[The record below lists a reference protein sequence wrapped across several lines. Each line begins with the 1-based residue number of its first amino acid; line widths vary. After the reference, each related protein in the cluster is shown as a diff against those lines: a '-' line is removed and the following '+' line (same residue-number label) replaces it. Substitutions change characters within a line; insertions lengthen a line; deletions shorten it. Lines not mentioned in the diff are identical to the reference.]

1 VDEGARLSDLIRSL
15 GLALVGTMHPKMLWL
30 SFRPF
35 LIVSIFWGIVI
46 WLIWSPALEIL
57 RTFLTASIFTSWI
70 QSGLEYVGFD
80 EARAWIAP
88 LFLVILLIPII
99 AISLLVFIAF
109 STVPAVVD
117 SVVKQKAY
125 EGIMRIKGGSLVGS
139 FFYTLWSALIC
150 LALVMLTLPV
160 WWIPPLFA
168 ILPPLLWGWLTMRLM
183 AYDVLLDH
191 ATAEERNQLLEEH
204 RWTLLGMGVVAGLI
218 GAVPTFFWA
227 TSVLALVLFPFVSF
241 VALWIYSLIFIFSA
255 LWFSHFLLYAL
266 KQLRQKE
273 QLNTIDTSATL
284 IANSSNSGLID
295 G

>member
-1 VDEGARLSDLIRSL
+1 MSDLIRSL

-35 LIVSIFWGIVI
+35 LIVSIFWGVVI
-46 WLIWSPALEIL
+46 WLIWSPALEML

-117 SVVKQKAY
+117 SVAKQKAY
-125 EGIMRIKGGSLVGS
+125 EGIMRIKGGSFIGS

-191 ATAEERNQLLEEH
+191 ATPEERNQLLEEH
-204 RWTLLGMGVVAGLI
+204 RWTLLGMGVVAGMI

-255 LWFSHFLLYAL
+255 LWFSHFLLHAL

-273 QLNTIDTSATL
+273 HMNTVDTSATL
-284 IANSSNSGLID
+284 ITNPSNPGVID

>member
-1 VDEGARLSDLIRSL
+1 MSDLIRSL

-35 LIVSIFWGIVI
+35 LIVSIFWGVVI
-46 WLIWSPALEIL
+46 WLIWSPALEML

-125 EGIMRIKGGSLVGS
+125 EGLVRIKGGSFVGS

-191 ATAEERNQLLEEH
+191 ATSEERNQLLEEH
-204 RWTLLGMGVVAGLI
+204 RWTLLGMGVVAGMI

-255 LWFSHFLLYAL
+255 LWFSHFLLHAL

-273 QLNTIDTSATL
+273 HMNTIDTSATL
-284 IANSSNSGLID
+284 ITNPSNPGVID

>member
-1 VDEGARLSDLIRSL
+1 MSDLIRSL

-35 LIVSIFWGIVI
+35 LIVSIFWGVVI
-46 WLIWSPALEIL
+46 WLIWSPALEML

-117 SVVKQKAY
+117 SVAKQKAY
-125 EGIMRIKGGSLVGS
+125 EGIMRIKGGSFVGS

-191 ATAEERNQLLEEH
+191 ATPEERNQLLEEH
-204 RWTLLGMGVVAGLI
+204 RWTLLGMGVVAGMI

-255 LWFSHFLLYAL
+255 LWFSHFLLHAL

-273 QLNTIDTSATL
+273 HKNTIDTSATL
-284 IANSSNSGLID
+284 ITNPSNPGVID

>member
-1 VDEGARLSDLIRSL
+1 MSDLIRSL

-35 LIVSIFWGIVI
+35 LIVSIFWGVVI

-125 EGIMRIKGGSLVGS
+125 EGLVRIKGGSFVGS

-191 ATAEERNQLLEEH
+191 ATPDERNQLLEEH
-204 RWTLLGMGVVAGLI
+204 RWTLLGMGVVAGMI

-255 LWFSHFLLYAL
+255 LWFSHFLLHAL

-273 QLNTIDTSATL
+273 HMNTIDTSATL
-284 IANSSNSGLID
+284 ITNPSNPGVID

>member
-1 VDEGARLSDLIRSL
+1 MSDLIRSL

-35 LIVSIFWGIVI
+35 LIVSIFWGVVI
-46 WLIWSPALEIL
+46 WLIWSPALEML

-125 EGIMRIKGGSLVGS
+125 EGIMRIKGGSFIGS

-191 ATAEERNQLLEEH
+191 ATPDERNQLLEEH
-204 RWTLLGMGVVAGLI
+204 RWTLLGMGVVAGMI

-255 LWFSHFLLYAL
+255 LWFSHFLLHAL

-273 QLNTIDTSATL
+273 HMNTIDTSATL
-284 IANSSNSGLID
+284 ITNPSNPGVID

>member
-1 VDEGARLSDLIRSL
+1 LSDLIRSL

-35 LIVSIFWGIVI
+35 LIVSIFWGVVI

-117 SVVKQKAY
+117 SVAKQKAY
-125 EGIMRIKGGSLVGS
+125 EGIIRIKGGSFVGS

-191 ATAEERNQLLEEH
+191 ATSEERNQLLEEH
-204 RWTLLGMGVVAGLI
+204 RWTLLGMGVVAGMI

-255 LWFSHFLLYAL
+255 LWFSHFLLHAL

-273 QLNTIDTSATL
+273 HKNTIDTSATL
-284 IANSSNSGLID
+284 ITNPSNPGVID

>member
-1 VDEGARLSDLIRSL
+1 
-15 GLALVGTMHPKMLWL
+15 MHPKMLWL

-35 LIVSIFWGIVI
+35 LIVSIFWGVVI
-46 WLIWSPALEIL
+46 WLIWSPALEML

-125 EGIMRIKGGSLVGS
+125 EGLVRIKGGSFVGS

-191 ATAEERNQLLEEH
+191 ATPDERNQLLEEH
-204 RWTLLGMGVVAGLI
+204 RWTLLGMGVVAGMI

-255 LWFSHFLLYAL
+255 LWFSHFLLHAL

-273 QLNTIDTSATL
+273 HMNTIDTSATL
-284 IANSSNSGLID
+284 ITNPSNPGVID

>member
-1 VDEGARLSDLIRSL
+1 MSDLIRSL

-35 LIVSIFWGIVI
+35 LIVSIFWGVVI
-46 WLIWSPALEIL
+46 WLIWSPALEML

-117 SVVKQKAY
+117 SVAKQKAY
-125 EGIMRIKGGSLVGS
+125 EGIMRIKGGSFVGS
-139 FFYTLWSALIC
+139 FFYTLWSAFIC

-191 ATAEERNQLLEEH
+191 ATPDERNQLLEEH
-204 RWTLLGMGVVAGLI
+204 RWTLLGMGVVAGMI

-273 QLNTIDTSATL
+273 HMNTIDTSATL
-284 IANSSNSGLID
+284 IANTSNPGAID

>member
-1 VDEGARLSDLIRSL
+1 LSDLIRSL

-35 LIVSIFWGIVI
+35 LIVSIFWGVVI
-46 WLIWSPALEIL
+46 WLIWSPALEML

-125 EGIMRIKGGSLVGS
+125 EGLVRIKGGSFVGS

-191 ATAEERNQLLEEH
+191 ATPEERNQLLEEH
-204 RWTLLGMGVVAGLI
+204 RWTLLGMGVVAGMI

-255 LWFSHFLLYAL
+255 LWFSHFLLHAL

-273 QLNTIDTSATL
+273 HMNTIDTSATL
-284 IANSSNSGLID
+284 ITNPSNPGVID

>member
-1 VDEGARLSDLIRSL
+1 MSDLIRSL

-35 LIVSIFWGIVI
+35 LIVSIFWGVVI
-46 WLIWSPALEIL
+46 WLIWSPALEML

-117 SVVKQKAY
+117 SVAKQKAY
-125 EGIMRIKGGSLVGS
+125 EGIMRIKDGSFIGS

-191 ATAEERNQLLEEH
+191 ATPDERNQLLEEH
-204 RWTLLGMGVVAGLI
+204 RWTLLGMGVVAGMI

-255 LWFSHFLLYAL
+255 LWFSHFLLHAL

-273 QLNTIDTSATL
+273 HMNTIDTSATL
-284 IANSSNSGLID
+284 ITNPSNPGVID

>member
-1 VDEGARLSDLIRSL
+1 MSDLIRSL

-35 LIVSIFWGIVI
+35 LIVSIFWGVVI
-46 WLIWSPALEIL
+46 WLIWSPALEML

-125 EGIMRIKGGSLVGS
+125 EGLDRIKGGSFVGS

-191 ATAEERNQLLEEH
+191 ATPEERNQLLEEH
-204 RWTLLGMGVVAGLI
+204 RWTLLGMGVVAGMI

-255 LWFSHFLLYAL
+255 LWFSHFLLHAL

-273 QLNTIDTSATL
+273 HMNTIDTSATL
-284 IANSSNSGLID
+284 ITNPSNPGVID

>member
-1 VDEGARLSDLIRSL
+1 
-15 GLALVGTMHPKMLWL
+15 MLWL

-35 LIVSIFWGIVI
+35 LIVSIFWGVVI
-46 WLIWSPALEIL
+46 WLIWSPALEML

-117 SVVKQKAY
+117 SVVRQKAY
-125 EGIMRIKGGSLVGS
+125 EGLVRIKGGSLVGS

-183 AYDVLLDH
+183 SYDVLLDH
-191 ATAEERNQLLEEH
+191 ATPEERNQLLEEH
-204 RWTLLGMGVVAGLI
+204 RWTLLGMGVVAGMI

-255 LWFSHFLLYAL
+255 LWFSHFLLHAL

-284 IANSSNSGLID
+284 IANSANPGAID

>member
-1 VDEGARLSDLIRSL
+1 MSDLIRSL

-30 SFRPF
+30 SFHPF
-35 LIVSIFWGIVI
+35 LIVSIFWGVVI
-46 WLIWSPALEIL
+46 WLIWSPALEML

-117 SVVKQKAY
+117 LVAKQKAY
-125 EGIMRIKGGSLVGS
+125 EGIMRIKGGSFIGS

-191 ATAEERNQLLEEH
+191 ATPEERNQLLEEH
-204 RWTLLGMGVVAGLI
+204 RWTLLGMGVVAGMI

-255 LWFSHFLLYAL
+255 LWFSHFLLHAL

-273 QLNTIDTSATL
+273 HMNTIDTSATL
-284 IANSSNSGLID
+284 ITNPSNPGVID

>member
-1 VDEGARLSDLIRSL
+1 MSDLIRSL

-35 LIVSIFWGIVI
+35 LIVSIFWGVVI
-46 WLIWSPALEIL
+46 WLIWSPALEML

-125 EGIMRIKGGSLVGS
+125 EGLVRIKGGSFVGS

-191 ATAEERNQLLEEH
+191 ATPDERNQLLEEH
-204 RWTLLGMGVVAGLI
+204 RWTLLGMGVVAGMI

-255 LWFSHFLLYAL
+255 LWFSHFLLHAL

-273 QLNTIDTSATL
+273 HKNTIDTSATL
-284 IANSSNSGLID
+284 ITNSSNPGVID

>member
-1 VDEGARLSDLIRSL
+1 LSDLIRSL

-35 LIVSIFWGIVI
+35 LIVSIFWGVVI
-46 WLIWSPALEIL
+46 WLIWSPALEML

-99 AISLLVFIAF
+99 TISLLVFIAF

-117 SVVKQKAY
+117 SVAKQKAY
-125 EGIMRIKGGSLVGS
+125 EGIMRIKGGSFIGS

-191 ATAEERNQLLEEH
+191 ATPEERNQLLEEH
-204 RWTLLGMGVVAGLI
+204 RWTLLGMGVVAGMI

-255 LWFSHFLLYAL
+255 LWFSHFLLHAL

-273 QLNTIDTSATL
+273 HMNTVDTSATL
-284 IANSSNSGLID
+284 ITNPSNPGVID

>member
-1 VDEGARLSDLIRSL
+1 MSDLIRSL

-35 LIVSIFWGIVI
+35 LIVSIFWGVVI
-46 WLIWSPALEIL
+46 WLIWSPALEML

-125 EGIMRIKGGSLVGS
+125 EGLVRIKGGSFVGS

-191 ATAEERNQLLEEH
+191 ATPDERSQLLEEH
-204 RWTLLGMGVVAGLI
+204 RWTLLGMGVVAGMI

-255 LWFSHFLLYAL
+255 LWFSHFLLHAL

-273 QLNTIDTSATL
+273 HKNTIDTSATL
-284 IANSSNSGLID
+284 ITNPSNPGVID

>member
-1 VDEGARLSDLIRSL
+1 MSDLIRSL
-15 GLALVGTMHPKMLWL
+15 GLALVDTMHPKMLWL

-35 LIVSIFWGIVI
+35 LIVSIFWGVVI
-46 WLIWSPALEIL
+46 WLIWSPALEML

-99 AISLLVFIAF
+99 TISLLVFIAF

-117 SVVKQKAY
+117 SVAKQKAY
-125 EGIMRIKGGSLVGS
+125 EGIMRIKGGSFIGS

-191 ATAEERNQLLEEH
+191 ATSEERNQLLEEH
-204 RWTLLGMGVVAGLI
+204 RWTLLGMGVVAGMI

-255 LWFSHFLLYAL
+255 LWFSHFLLHAL

-273 QLNTIDTSATL
+273 HMNTIDTSATL
-284 IANSSNSGLID
+284 ITNPSNPGVID

>member
-1 VDEGARLSDLIRSL
+1 MSDLIRSL

-35 LIVSIFWGIVI
+35 LIVSIFWGVVI
-46 WLIWSPALEIL
+46 WLIWSPALEML

-125 EGIMRIKGGSLVGS
+125 EGLVRIKGGSFVGS
-139 FFYTLWSALIC
+139 FFYTLWSVLIC

-191 ATAEERNQLLEEH
+191 ATPDERNQLLEEH
-204 RWTLLGMGVVAGLI
+204 RWTLLGMGVVAGMI

-255 LWFSHFLLYAL
+255 LWFSHFLLHAL

-273 QLNTIDTSATL
+273 HKNTIDTSATL
-284 IANSSNSGLID
+284 ITNSSNPGVID

>member
-1 VDEGARLSDLIRSL
+1 MSDLIRSL

-35 LIVSIFWGIVI
+35 LIVSIFWGVVI
-46 WLIWSPALEIL
+46 WLIWSPALEML

-125 EGIMRIKGGSLVGS
+125 EGLDRIKGGSFVGS

-168 ILPPLLWGWLTMRLM
+168 ILPPLFWGWLTMRLM

-191 ATAEERNQLLEEH
+191 ATPDERSQLLEEH
-204 RWTLLGMGVVAGLI
+204 RWTLLGMGVVAGMI

-255 LWFSHFLLYAL
+255 LWFSHFLLHAL

-273 QLNTIDTSATL
+273 HMNTIDTSATL
-284 IANSSNSGLID
+284 ITNPSNPGVID

>member
-1 VDEGARLSDLIRSL
+1 MSDLIRSL

-35 LIVSIFWGIVI
+35 LIVSIFWGVVI
-46 WLIWSPALEIL
+46 WLIWSPALEML

-125 EGIMRIKGGSLVGS
+125 EGLVRIKGGSFVGS
-139 FFYTLWSALIC
+139 FFYTLWSAFIC

-191 ATAEERNQLLEEH
+191 ATPEERNQLLEEH
-204 RWTLLGMGVVAGLI
+204 RWTLLGMGVVAGMI

-255 LWFSHFLLYAL
+255 LWFSHFLLHAL

-273 QLNTIDTSATL
+273 HMNTIDTSATL
-284 IANSSNSGLID
+284 ITNPSNPGVID

>member
-1 VDEGARLSDLIRSL
+1 LSDLIRSL

-35 LIVSIFWGIVI
+35 LIVSIFWGVVI
-46 WLIWSPALEIL
+46 WLIWSPALEML

-125 EGIMRIKGGSLVGS
+125 EGLVRIKGGSFVGS

-191 ATAEERNQLLEEH
+191 ATSEERNQLLEEH
-204 RWTLLGMGVVAGLI
+204 RWTLLGMGVVAGMI

-255 LWFSHFLLYAL
+255 LWFSHFLLHAL

-273 QLNTIDTSATL
+273 HMNTIDTSATL
-284 IANSSNSGLID
+284 ITNPSNPGVID

>member
-1 VDEGARLSDLIRSL
+1 MSDLIRSL

-35 LIVSIFWGIVI
+35 LIVSIFWGVVI
-46 WLIWSPALEIL
+46 WLIWSPALEML

-125 EGIMRIKGGSLVGS
+125 EGLDRIKGGSFIGS

-191 ATAEERNQLLEEH
+191 ATPDERNQLLEEH
-204 RWTLLGMGVVAGLI
+204 RWTLLGMGVVAGMI

-255 LWFSHFLLYAL
+255 LWFSHFLLHAL

-273 QLNTIDTSATL
+273 HKNTIDTSATL
-284 IANSSNSGLID
+284 ITNPSNPGVID